1 MSRQM
6 VSVGGMVLDLDYRLL
21 DRESAERHALQILR
35 MDSNH
40 TFANWV
46 MGSIRMGEDKL
57 PEAERYL
64 RASASSEHP
73 YAPAQNDLAEIL
85 RRRGNLVEAEEF
97 ARAATKTEPS
107 LYVSWETLASTLLD
121 RGKDLD
127 EAERC
132 IEKAISLSKE
142 QKNEDLRMQL
152 TLARVQIARKDF
164 AKARNTLRALDKHRE
179 ELTSDRDKAT
189 LDELLEQ
196 AKGK

>member
-1 MSRQM
+1 M
-6 VSVGGMVLDLDYRLL
+6 
-21 DRESAERHALQILR
+21 
-35 MDSNH
+35 
-40 TFANWV
+40 
-46 MGSIRMGEDKL
+46 
-57 PEAERYL
+57 
-64 RASASSEHP
+64 
-73 YAPAQNDLAEIL
+73 
-85 RRRGNLVEAEEF
+85 
-97 ARAATKTEPS
+97 
-107 LYVSWETLASTLLD
+107 SWETLASTLLD